1 MESLKIEVN
10 TLILEKEEQKQRP
23 NNVNLDKETIT
34 TENLSLK
41 EEIKLIKVQIREQ
54 QEWVHK
60 SKIES
65 LKITEEKQKIQQE
78 LDVLNNTMVAEKGNL
93 IQKDNKGAEGVNH
106 LDQQTKSLVDR
117 PDNTS
122 TKKS

>member
-1 MESLKIEVN
+1 MIEVN
-10 TLILEKEEQKQRP
+10 TLMLEKEEQKQLL
-23 NNVNLDKETIT
+23 NNVSLYKETIT

-41 EEIKLIKVQIREQ
+41 EEIKLLKVQIREQ

>member
-1 MESLKIEVN
+1 
-10 TLILEKEEQKQRP
+10 
-23 NNVNLDKETIT
+23 
-34 TENLSLK
+34 
-41 EEIKLIKVQIREQ
+41 
-54 QEWVHK
+54 
-60 SKIES
+60 
-65 LKITEEKQKIQQE
+65 
-78 LDVLNNTMVAEKGNL
+78 MVAEKGNL